1 MSDKK
6 TYDCT
11 VDSRYISY
19 KHSNYFSVYDS
30 LLEKYKNKQIVFVEV
45 GVMNGGFLFMWKNYF
60 GDQAKIIGVD
70 LNPSAKK
77 WEEYGFEIHIGSQSD
92 DIFLTEFYS
101 KVGDIDILLDDGGH
115 TNKQQITTVEQS
127 IAHIKDG
134 GLIIVEDVHTIYME
148 SFGNPSRFP
157 FISYIKEY
165 IDRINNR
172 SSEILNP
179 KKKYS
184 KNIFS
189 ISIYDSIVCLQI
201 DRSKSVSSIPISN
214 NGLSSN
220 AIDYRNKDINPGL
233 STYGDFLVPIL
244 KIFKNKYT
252 RKAFYKIR
260 EWMLSKSTSKKFL

>member
-6 TYDCT
+6 TFNCF
-11 VDSRYISY
+11 VDSKYLSY

-30 LLEKYKNKQIVFVEV
+30 LLENYKNKKIVFVEV
-45 GVMNGGFLFMWKNYF
+45 GVMNGGSLFMWKNYC
-60 GDQAKIIGVD
+60 GDQARIIGVD

-92 DIFLTEFYS
+92 EAFWNDFYS

-115 TNKQQITTVEQS
+115 TNQQQITTVEKS

-134 GLIIVEDVHTIYME
+134 GLIIVEDVHTSYME
-148 SFGNPSRFP
+148 SFGNPSKFS

-172 SSEILNP
+172 SSEILSIN
-179 KKKYS
+179 KKYS
-184 KNIFS
+184 RSVFS
-189 ISIYDSIVCLQI
+189 ISIFDSIVCLQI
-201 DRSKSVSSIPISN
+201 DRSKSQPSTPVSN

-220 AIDYRNKDINPGL
+220 AIDYRNKDNILIKGSYVDL
-233 STYGDFLVPIL
+233 LVFIFQ
-244 KIFKNKYT
+244 IFKNRYT

-260 EWMLSKSTSKKFL
+260 EWILSRSISKNFW